1 MSKRH
6 FTMLPDRSYKCVSC
20 RQEFS
25 SRKELGKHYGLNGK
39 CKHPITMGLHL
50 DVETSHYRWTANKPE
65 SIAVRLS
72 KAA

>member
-6 FTMLPDRSYKCVSC
+6 YVMLPDRSYRCVSC

-25 SRKELGKHYGLNGK
+25 TRAELGRHYDRQGK
-39 CKHPITMGLHL
+39 CKHPLAMGLHL
-50 DVETSHYRWTANKPE
+50 DIDVSPYRWTSGRPE
-65 SIAVRLS
+65 SMAVRLS

>member
-6 FTMLPDRSYKCVSC
+6 YTVTPTGFKCVSC

-25 SRKELGKHYGLNGK
+25 SRQEFAKHCGRNGK
-39 CKHPITMGLHL
+39 CKHPIALGLHL
-50 DVETSHYRWTANKPE
+50 DIDVNHYHWH
-65 SIAVRLS
+65 